1 MSCKAHDIKGF
12 VGFARR
18 IQTGFRPSPEGR

>member
-18 IQTGFRPSPEGR
+18 IQTGFRPSPE